1 MISLEDPQRAGELKA
16 LIGRKKALRNWYR
29 AIYSRWVTALR
40 DIPPEGVVAEI
51 GSGGGGF
58 SRDFIPELVATDTL
72 PYEGLD
78 ALVDAG
84 NLPWSTGS
92 VRALFLLNVLHHLS
106 DAPRFLSEAQRVLK
120 PGGLLLIT
128 DQHVGYI
135 SRFVLR
141 WHDEPYDP
149 KAQSWEAAAKHALSG
164 ANGALAWIIF
174 QRDRSRFERQFPGFR
189 FIAYEPF
196 SPLQYWLSGG
206 LKSWSLLPACLLGVV
221 QSFESALLRL
231 SPQFGSFAHIVLRR
245 L

>member
-1 MISLEDPQRAGELKA
+1 MISLEDPQRVGELKA
-16 LIGRKKALRNWYR
+16 LIGRKKALRDWYC
-29 AIYSRWVTALR
+29 AIYSRWAAALR
-40 DIPPEGVVAEI
+40 DVPPEGVVAEI

-72 PYEGLD
+72 PYEGLN
-78 ALVDAG
+78 AVVDAG

-106 DAPRFLSEAQRVLK
+106 DAPRFLAEAQRVLK
-120 PGGLLLIT
+120 SGGLLLIT

-135 SRFVLR
+135 SSLVLR

-149 KAQSWEAAAKHALSG
+149 KAQSWKAAAKHALSG
-164 ANGALAWIIF
+164 ANGALAWMIF
-174 QRDRSRFERQFPGFR
+174 DRDKSQFEKQFPGYR
-189 FIAYEPF
+189 LIAYEPF

-206 LKSWSLLPACLLGVV
+206 LKSWSLLPAPLLGLLH
-221 QSFESALLRL
+221 SFEAALLLL

-245 L
+245 R